1 MKRTGAKNSAE
12 APGGTEAHRLE
23 IDSLAYGGDGV
34 ARWDGRVAFVP
45 GALPGDV
52 VSAHIA
58 QDKGTYLRAALDRV
72 EEPSPD
78 RIEPFCPLAD
88 RCGGCQWQELSYP
101 AQLRWKHAIVEESL
115 RRLGGFAD
123 IPVGECL
130 PSPVERGWRTVA
142 RFPSAVEGGRFVMG
156 YFGRRSHRIVDVPSC
171 PVASDRVNRIAEA
184 VRGLPGIERAYVRE
198 VTVRASWN
206 HPSALVSLLVGRHTD
221 LRSLAA
227 ALIDSGAGVDGVAL
241 WIGDSIETARR
252 LKTFG
257 ASHRFE
263 KVNSR
268 AFRIDERSFFQVNIP
283 QAERLAALA
292 ADALRMGEGTV
303 LTDGYGGVGLFS
315 LGCAPDTTDVRLFD
329 TAEWAVD
336 DASHNAREL
345 GFGRFAGHAGGAKEA
360 VEAFG
365 PSGRLVIDPPRTG
378 LGLAAVEAAVR
389 FGAERI
395 AYVSCNPTTLAR
407 DLRLF
412 AERGY
417 TVVRATPVDMFP
429 HTYHIETV
437 AELERG

>member
-130 PSPVERGWRTVA
+130 PSPVERGWRTVPGSPL
-142 RFPSAVEGGRFVMG
+142 RS
-156 YFGRRSHRIVDVPSC
+156 RRPFRDGIFRAQEPSHRGCTLLSGRT
-171 PVASDRVNRIAEA
+171 DRVNRIAEA
-184 VRGLPGIERAYVRE
+184 VRGLPGIERANVRE

-206 HPSALVSLLVGRHTD
+206 HPSH
-221 LRSLAA
+221 
-227 ALIDSGAGVDGVAL
+227 
-241 WIGDSIETARR
+241 W
-252 LKTFG
+252 
-257 ASHRFE
+257 
-263 KVNSR
+263 
-268 AFRIDERSFFQVNIP
+268 
-283 QAERLAALA
+283 
-292 ADALRMGEGTV
+292 
-303 LTDGYGGVGLFS
+303 
-315 LGCAPDTTDVRLFD
+315 
-329 TAEWAVD
+329 
-336 DASHNAREL
+336 
-345 GFGRFAGHAGGAKEA
+345 
-360 VEAFG
+360 
-365 PSGRLVIDPPRTG
+365 
-378 LGLAAVEAAVR
+378 
-389 FGAERI
+389 
-395 AYVSCNPTTLAR
+395 
-407 DLRLF
+407 
-412 AERGY
+412 
-417 TVVRATPVDMFP
+417 
-429 HTYHIETV
+429 
-437 AELERG
+437 